1 MPQPVAQLKH
11 PNSAVLAPD
20 LVRRIQVGHVGKFLA
35 QPQRRVFAMES
46 NGGLERA
53 ELSGEIEM
61 LILGKMLIREDQDSV
76 FDEGFVDRGKI
87 SRLDFFRQFDIAH
100 FRCERGRDRD
110 DGDGHG

>member
-1 MPQPVAQLKH
+1 MK
-11 PNSAVLAPD
+11 
-20 LVRRIQVGHVGKFLA
+20 
-35 QPQRRVFAMES
+35 S
-46 NGGLERA
+46 NGGLERT

-76 FDEGFVDRGKI
+76 FDEGSVDRGKV
-87 SRLDFFRQFDIAH
+87 SRRDFFGQVDIAH

>member
-1 MPQPVAQLKH
+1 
-11 PNSAVLAPD
+11 
-20 LVRRIQVGHVGKFLA
+20 
-35 QPQRRVFAMES
+35 MES